1 MELFMA
7 QNNQKRAFTIVE
19 ILVVVSIIAVLVAL
33 LMVALSGSQDA
44 AKNAKVNV
52 KLKEIAQWMILWSG
66 ENDDKVLPSQFDHND
81 EATSGTPVAYRLDEH
96 AEDDNPNDETTR
108 GQYQGTWA
116 DILWTDNA
124 LHATYG
130 LYDKEEGETH
140 LKWASDSPDNDIFE
154 TDASFNHPFRSE
166 FNNSRGEATDYPGY
180 FAANDFFD
188 SRSDNDADGE
198 TPSMVDRY
206 YTYAMLSAPGRSVYL
221 VDSLVGETISD
232 EAEPWDGIAFTG
244 SGPISNDL
252 LNEAG
257 EVDFRYGDDCLMLML
272 DGSTRRIPRWTER
285 GPMDPPPT
293 GVDLSLYGQGI
304 RVHQLT
310 RRKATP

>member
-1 MELFMA
+1 MA
-7 QNNQKRAFTIVE
+7 QNNQKRGFTIVE
-19 ILVVVSIIAVLVAL
+19 ILVVVSIIAVLVAF
-33 LMVALSGSQDA
+33 LMVALRGSQDA

-52 KLKEIAQWMILWSG
+52 KLKEIGQWMSLWSG
-66 ENDDKVLPSQFDHND
+66 ENQDRVLPSQFDFND
-81 EATSGTPVAYRLDEH
+81 EADAGASITVRRYEDAP
-96 AEDDNPNDETTR
+96 DDNTNDSETR

-116 DILWTDNA
+116 DILWTNNNLHQTFGLRDRYDESDPNSA
-124 LHATYG
+124 LRW
-130 LYDKEEGETH
+130 E
-140 LKWASDSPDNDIFE
+140 SDSPDDDIFE
-154 TDASFNHPFRSE
+154 VYSSFSHPFRST
-166 FNNSRGEATDYPGY
+166 FNNTRGEETDYPGY

-198 TPSMVDRY
+198 TSSMVDRY
-206 YTYAMLSAPGRSVYL
+206 YTYAMLNSPGRSVYL

-244 SGPISNDL
+244 SGPISNDS
-252 LNEAG
+252 LNEVG

-272 DGSTRRIPRWTER
+272 DGSTRRVPRWTER

-293 GVDLSLYGQGI
+293 GADLSLYGQGI